1 MKYLLRKVVFYIVA
15 LWVAVTL
22 NFLMP
27 RIMPGNPVE
36 IMVAKFRGRINPQA
50 IHAFTQA
57 FGLNNHV
64 SLVQQYGIYLGQLVH
79 GNLGISLAMYP
90 EPVSRVLAQAF
101 PWTLLLMGV
110 STVISFVVGSLL
122 GVLATWRRGGIL
134 DLVAPTVSTFTA
146 AFPYFWLALIFLYIL
161 AFRLPL
167 FPLAHAYSGGNAS
180 WSPSNWGDILYHAA
194 LPGLTIVVSSIGGWL
209 LSMRNNMITT
219 MGQDYITTARAK
231 GLKPRRI
238 MFRYAARNAILPNMT
253 GFAMSLGFVLSGAL
267 LTEVVFSYPGLG
279 YTLYQAVQAD
289 DYPLMQG
296 TLLLIAVGVLLAN
309 FLVDILYVRLDPRAQ
324 NQ

>member
-1 MKYLLRKVVFYIVA
+1 MKYLMRKALFYLVA
-15 LWVAVTL
+15 FWVAITL

-27 RIMPGNPVE
+27 RMMPGNPVQ

-50 IHAFTQA
+50 IHAFTRA
-57 FGLNNHV
+57 FGLNTHA
-64 SLVQQYGIYLGQLVH
+64 SLLAQYGQYLSQLSH
-79 GNLGISLAMYP
+79 GNLGISLAMYS
-90 EPVSRVLAQAF
+90 EPVSKVLAAAF
-101 PWTLLLMGV
+101 PWTLL
-110 STVISFVVGSLL
+110 VVGLATVMSFILGSFI
-122 GVLATWRRGGIL
+122 GVLASWKRGGIL
-134 DLVAPTVSTFTA
+134 DMVAPTVSTFTA
-146 AFPYFWLALIFLYIL
+146 AFPYFWLALIVLYIF
-161 AFRLPL
+161 AFKLPW
-167 FPLAHAYSGGNAS
+167 FPLAHAYANGNAT
-180 WSPSNWGDILYHAA
+180 WSPSNWPDILYHAT
-194 LPGLTIVVSSIGGWL
+194 LPALTIVVSSIGGWL

-219 MGQDYITTARAK
+219 MGQDYISIARAK
-231 GLKPRRI
+231 GLPARRI
-238 MFRYAARNAILPNMT
+238 MFQYAARNAILPNMT

-309 FLVDILYVRLDPRAQ
+309 FLVDILYVKMDPRVQ